1 MVSRNSFHH
10 EQLGPNKNV
19 RIGVGQHSKTEGLEK
34 IGDPFLIGKN
44 FFETFPD
51 IKRNL
56 SKTFWLKIIDK
67 LPSTWLA
74 PKKRH
79 WKSAF
84 CGSEFLRG
92 TSFGMTKGF
101 FTKVRVGFFF
111 PNKSWS
117 LGALKNHFELC
128 RNSVSLLWRHLNVK
142 WFVQVVPPME
152 VCLCLP

>member
-19 RIGVGQHSKTEGLEK
+19 CIGVGQHSKTEGLEK

-74 PKKRH
+74 PKKRN

-84 CGSEFLRG
+84 YGSEFLG
-92 TSFGMTKGF
+92 VPVLGWQ
-101 FTKVRVGFFF
+101 KVSSQKSAWDFFF
-111 PNKSWS
+111 QTS
-117 LGALKNHFELC
+117 LGVWGHWRIILSYAEIRSLC
-128 RNSVSLLWRHLNVK
+128 CGDIWMSSDLFK
-142 WFVQVVPPME
+142 
-152 VCLCLP
+152 